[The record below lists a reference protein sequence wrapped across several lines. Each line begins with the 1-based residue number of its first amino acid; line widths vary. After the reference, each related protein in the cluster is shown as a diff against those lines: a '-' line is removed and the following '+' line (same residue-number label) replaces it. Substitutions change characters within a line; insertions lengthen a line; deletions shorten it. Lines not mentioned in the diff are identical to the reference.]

1 MEIKK
6 GVVIQ
11 SESSQV
17 LSFDSQLQAVM
28 RKCEFEDAVAED
40 PYNARLYEQMCKIMT
55 EVFRKDGNAD
65 VKIGRQTLKASKVQE
80 VFEQVR
86 STELRFVADNV
97 CAVRYK
103 IKFIKAY
110 LTTALYNSVFESELR
125 IINDVNSDAKDG
137 GYD

>member
-1 MEIKK
+1 
-6 GVVIQ
+6 
-11 SESSQV
+11 
-17 LSFDSQLQAVM
+17 M
-28 RKCEFEDAVAED
+28 RKCEVEEAVAED
-40 PYNARLYEQMCKIMT
+40 PFNARLYEQMCKIMT

-80 VFEQVR
+80 VFEQVG

-137 GYD
+137 GV

>member
-1 MEIKK
+1 MEREKE
-6 GVVIQ
+6 VVMQ

-17 LSFDSQLQAVM
+17 LSFDSQLQAVK

-40 PYNARLYEQMCKIMT
+40 PHNARLYEQMCKIMT

-103 IKFIKAY
+103 IKFVKAY

-137 GYD
+137 GV

>member
-1 MEIKK
+1 MERNKEA
-6 GVVIQ
+6 VVQ
-11 SESSQV
+11 SGSSQV

-28 RKCEFEDAVAED
+28 RKCEFEEAVAED
-40 PYNARLYEQMCKIMT
+40 PHNARLYEQMCKIMT

-97 CAVRYK
+97 CAVSYK
-103 IKFIKAY
+103 IKFVKAY

>member
-1 MEIKK
+1 MERNKEA
-6 GVVIQ
+6 VVQ
-11 SESSQV
+11 SGSSQV

-28 RKCEFEDAVAED
+28 RKCEVEEAVAED
-40 PYNARLYEQMCKIMT
+40 PFNARLYEQMCKIMT

-80 VFEQVR
+80 VFEQVG

-137 GYD
+137 GV

>member
-1 MEIKK
+1 MEKNK
-6 GVVIQ
+6 EAVVQ

-28 RKCEFEDAVAED
+28 RKCEVEEAVAED
-40 PYNARLYEQMCKIMT
+40 PHNARLYEQMCKIMT

-80 VFEQVR
+80 VFEQVGY
-86 STELRFVADNV
+86 TELRFVADNV
-97 CAVRYK
+97 CKVSYK

-110 LTTALYNSVFESELR
+110 LTTALYNSVFESEFGL
-125 IINDVNSDAKDG
+125 INEVNSDAKDG

>member
-1 MEIKK
+1 MEKNK
-6 GVVIQ
+6 EAVVQ

-28 RKCEFEDAVAED
+28 KKCEFEDAVAED
-40 PYNARLYEQMCKIMT
+40 PHNARLYEQMCKIMT

-65 VKIGRQTLKASKVQE
+65 VKIGKQTLKASKVQE
-80 VFEQVR
+80 VFEHVR
-86 STELRFVADNV
+86 YTELRFVADNV
-97 CAVRYK
+97 CKVSYK

-110 LTTALYNSVFESELR
+110 LTTALYNSVFESEFGL
-125 IINDVNSDAKDG
+125 INEVNSDAKDG

>member
-1 MEIKK
+1 MEREK
-6 GVVIQ
+6 GVVMQ
-11 SESSQV
+11 SGSSQV

-103 IKFIKAY
+103 IKFVKAY

-137 GYD
+137 GV

>member
-1 MEIKK
+1 MEREK
-6 GVVIQ
+6 GVVMQ

-28 RKCEFEDAVAED
+28 RKCKVEEAIAED

-80 VFEQVR
+80 VFEQVGY
-86 STELRFVADNV
+86 TELRFVADNV
-97 CAVRYK
+97 CAVSYK

-125 IINDVNSDAKDG
+125 VINDVNSYAKDG

>member
-1 MEIKK
+1 MVRNKEA
-6 GVVIQ
+6 VVQ
-11 SESSQV
+11 SGSSQV

-28 RKCEFEDAVAED
+28 RKCEVEEAVAED
-40 PYNARLYEQMCKIMT
+40 PFNARLYEQMCKIMT

-80 VFEQVR
+80 VFEQVG

-137 GYD
+137 GV

>member
-1 MEIKK
+1 MEREK
-6 GVVIQ
+6 GVVMQ

-28 RKCEFEDAVAED
+28 KKCELEDAVAED
-40 PYNARLYEQMCKIMT
+40 PHNARLYEQMCKIMT

-80 VFEQVR
+80 VFEQVGY
-86 STELRFVADNV
+86 TELRFVADNV

-125 IINDVNSDAKDG
+125 IINDVNSDAKDVCV
-137 GYD
+137 

>member
-1 MEIKK
+1 MERNKEA
-6 GVVIQ
+6 VVQ
-11 SESSQV
+11 SGSSQV

-28 RKCEFEDAVAED
+28 KKCEFDDAVAED

-86 STELRFVADNV
+86 STELRSVADNV
-97 CAVRYK
+97 CAVSYK
-103 IKFIKAY
+103 IKFVKAY

-125 IINDVNSDAKDG
+125 VINDVNSYAKDG

>member
-1 MEIKK
+1 MEREK
-6 GVVIQ
+6 GVVMQ
-11 SESSQV
+11 SGSSQV

>member
-1 MEIKK
+1 MERNKEA
-6 GVVIQ
+6 VVQ
-11 SESSQV
+11 SGSSQV

-28 RKCEFEDAVAED
+28 RKCEVEEAVAED
-40 PYNARLYEQMCKIMT
+40 PFNARLYEQMCKIMT

-80 VFEQVR
+80 VFEQVGY
-86 STELRFVADNV
+86 TELRFVADNV
-97 CAVRYK
+97 CAVSYK

-125 IINDVNSDAKDG
+125 VINDVNSYAKDG

>member
-1 MEIKK
+1 MEREK
-6 GVVIQ
+6 GVVMQ

-28 RKCEFEDAVAED
+28 RKCKVEEAIAED
-40 PYNARLYEQMCKIMT
+40 PHNARLYEQMCKIMT

-80 VFEQVR
+80 VFEQVGY
-86 STELRFVADNV
+86 TELRFVADNV
-97 CAVRYK
+97 CAVSYK

-125 IINDVNSDAKDG
+125 VINDVNSYAKDG

>member
-1 MEIKK
+1 MERNK
-6 GVVIQ
+6 GAVVQ
-11 SESSQV
+11 SGSSQV
-17 LSFDSQLQAVM
+17 LSFDSQLKAVM
-28 RKCEFEDAVAED
+28 RKCEVEEAIAED

-80 VFEQVR
+80 VFEQVGY
-86 STELRFVADNV
+86 TELRFVADNV
-97 CAVRYK
+97 CAVSYK

-125 IINDVNSDAKDG
+125 IINDVNSYAKDG